1 MCIRDSFTT
10 LGLVAGQAVYV
21 GDGSA
26 VKSFA
31 TAANNG
37 IKRVR
42 AVEADAIHL
51 DKSERS
57 MSNETGTGRAIRLFF
72 GIAVKNAKDRQYFQM
87 ERQLGAPDDASPD
100 QVQAQYLVG
109 LSPGEMSIEI
119 DSQSLMRTSFNF
131 QGIDEELVE
140 STAALKGGAR
150 PDYIGEGTFNTSAD
164 VKHINMAPV
173 SQTEEAPNTYFG
185 IPNSARFTL
194 NNSLNP
200 YVGVGKATPYAISA
214 STPEIGG
221 NITSSFVDVAALR
234 ARRTN
239 EDVTVD
245 AFMGKDGKG
254 IVVDFPLVSVGG
266 PPPEIAQG
274 EPITISLDF
283 TAGEGTR
290 VHADYDHAIM
300 LSFFDYLP
308 AVASE

>member
-1 MCIRDSFTT
+1 
-10 LGLVAGQAVYV
+10 
-21 GDGSA
+21 
-26 VKSFA
+26 
-31 TAANNG
+31 
-37 IKRVR
+37 
-42 AVEADAIHL
+42 
-51 DKSERS
+51 
-57 MSNETGTGRAIRLFF
+57 
-72 GIAVKNAKDRQYFQM
+72 M
-87 ERQLGAPDDASPD
+87 ERQLGAPDDANPD

-140 STAALKGGAR
+140 STGTLKGGER

-173 SQTEEAPNTYFG
+173 SQVEAAPNTYFG

-194 NNSLNP
+194 NNNLSP
-200 YVGVGKATPYAISA
+200 YVGVGKATPYAITA

-245 AFMGKDGKG
+245 AFTVKDGKG
-254 IVVDFPLVSVGG
+254 MVIDFPLVSVGG
-266 PPPEIAQG
+266 APPEIAQG

-283 TAGEGTR
+283 TAGEGTK
-290 VHADYDHAIM
+290 VHPDYDHAIM
-300 LSFFDYLP
+300 LSLFDYLP
-308 AVASE
+308 AKPNTCLLYTSPSPRDRTRSRMPSSA